1 MNISPLA
8 QREIEAALGAENVS
22 TAPETRDVA
31 QQNTYEFGKS
41 AQCVVRPA
49 STAEVSAVVRWAAK
63 HGQRLYVSS
72 RGRNWGYGSRVPPE
86 DGVVLVDLSRM
97 NAILSIDEDLAYAR
111 VQCGVSFA
119 ELSDALRARDA
130 RVMLSSIG
138 GPPDSSLVGNI
149 IERGLGKGV
158 YGDRFLSS
166 CNFEVV
172 LADGR
177 VIQTGFGALANARS
191 APVHRW
197 GLGASLDGLFTQ
209 SSFGIVTEVTLWLQR
224 RAKHHV
230 SAMFW
235 IDDGVRIGKLVEAV
249 RELRL
254 EGTMTSTSLLA
265 NDLRRLSFLQQYP
278 WEATGGVTPLPADVR
293 LKMRSIGAW
302 SGDCT
307 LYGATPALVAASR
320 ARVEEVLAPLVDG
333 VVFSDSLEGAN
344 DHARRSVLAVH
355 SLASGNPLPMA
366 GSPVYWR
373 VKTTPHRHSD
383 PHADGC
389 GLLWFSPA
397 LPMAAEAAEWCTTVA
412 ERIVSDHGF
421 EPNIGLNCF
430 SDRAFDCTT
439 MIVYDR
445 GVEGEDR
452 RALDCYTALLKAFAD
467 QGYYPYRMPIGL
479 NHLLDP
485 YRQEGVGAQLRA
497 AFDPTGVFARGR
509 YIE

>member
-1 MNISPLA
+1 MNISPVAL
-8 QREIEAALGAENVS
+8 REVEEALGADNVS
-22 TAPETRDVA
+22 TAEETRGA
-31 QQNTYEFGKS
+31 ATQNTYEFGKS
-41 AQCVVRPA
+41 ASCVVRPG
-49 STAEVSAVVRWAAK
+49 STAEVSAVVLWAGK
-63 HGQRLYVSS
+63 HGLRLYVSS

-86 DGVVLVDLSRM
+86 DHVVLVDLSRM
-97 NAILSIDEDLAYAR
+97 NAIVAIDEDLAYAR

-119 ELSDALRARDA
+119 ELSEALRARDA

-177 VIQTGFGALANARS
+177 VIQTGFGALANARA

-197 GLGASLDGLFTQ
+197 GLGVSLDGLFTQ

-235 IDDGVRIGKLVEAV
+235 IDDDARIGKLVEAV

-254 EGTMTSTSLLA
+254 EGTLTSTSLLA

-278 WEATGGVTPLPADVR
+278 WDAAGGATPLPRDVR
-293 LKMRSIGAW
+293 LKLRSIGAW

-307 LYGATPALVAASR
+307 LYGATPALVAAAR
-320 ARVEEVLAPLVDG
+320 ARVEEVLAPLTDG
-333 VVFSDSLEGAN
+333 IVFSDSLEGAS

-355 SLASGNPLPMA
+355 SLASGNPLPLA

-373 VKTTPHRHSD
+373 VKATPHRHSD

-397 LPMAAEAAEWCTTVA
+397 LPMSAEAATWCTEAA
-412 ERIVSDHGF
+412 ERIVSEHGF

-445 GVEGEDR
+445 GVAGEDR
-452 RALDCYTALLKAFAD
+452 RALECYSALLKAFAE
-467 QGYYPYRMPIGL
+467 QGYYPYRMPIGM
-479 NHLLDP
+479 NHLLDG
-485 YRQEGVGAQLRA
+485 YRREGLGAQLRA
-497 AFDPTGVFARGR
+497 ALDPAGVFAGGR
-509 YIE
+509 YLE

>member
-1 MNISPLA
+1 MTMSPLA
-8 QREIEAALGAENVS
+8 QRELEAALGVENVS
-22 TAPETRDVA
+22 TAPETRHVA

-41 AQCVVRPA
+41 AQCVVRPG
-49 STAEVSAVVRWAAK
+49 STDEVSAVVRWAGK

-97 NAILSIDEDLAYAR
+97 NAIVAIDEDLAYAR

-119 ELSDALRARDA
+119 ELSDAIRARDA

-177 VIQTGFGALANARS
+177 VIRTGFGALANARA

-197 GLGASLDGLFTQ
+197 GLGVSLDGLFTQ

-224 RAKHHV
+224 RANHHV

-235 IDDGVRIGKLVEAV
+235 IDDGERIGMLVEAV

-254 EGTMTSTSLLA
+254 EGTLTSTSLLA

-293 LKMRSIGAW
+293 LKLRSIGAW

-307 LYGATPALVAASR
+307 LYGATPALVA
-320 ARVEEVLAPLVDG
+320 P
-333 VVFSDSLEGAN
+333 
-344 DHARRSVLAVH
+344 
-355 SLASGNPLPMA
+355 
-366 GSPVYWR
+366 
-373 VKTTPHRHSD
+373 
-383 PHADGC
+383 
-389 GLLWFSPA
+389 
-397 LPMAAEAAEWCTTVA
+397 
-412 ERIVSDHGF
+412 
-421 EPNIGLNCF
+421 
-430 SDRAFDCTT
+430 
-439 MIVYDR
+439 
-445 GVEGEDR
+445 
-452 RALDCYTALLKAFAD
+452 
-467 QGYYPYRMPIGL
+467 
-479 NHLLDP
+479 
-485 YRQEGVGAQLRA
+485 
-497 AFDPTGVFARGR
+497 
-509 YIE
+509 